1 MRFGDVEVF
10 NSYGGTARGS
20 IQVDK
25 ATPEMRVMQGA
36 NTIHVSDRRRG
47 RGGFRLFLKAWAL
60 NACEP
65 GSAYVEHRGDRPGD
79 CNLTDILQYRW
90 SGSYP

>member
-36 NTIHVSDRRRG
+36 NTIHAIG
-47 RGGFRLFLKAWAL
+47 AGGEGERVIFESLGVERLRARVGV
-60 NACEP
+60 C
-65 GSAYVEHRGDRPGD
+65 
-79 CNLTDILQYRW
+79 
-90 SGSYP
+90 